1 MDTKTFLSAIRQVIK
16 EEVRSAI
23 RTELK
28 QLLSENNIKKTT
40 QSTINHGMNLHKQT
54 INTPKKSVAYSSN
67 DMINSILNDTAT
79 TMNSRDMY
87 EEGPVV
93 DYASPLMM
101 EEYDNN
107 ALNFSSRDAQGFGM
121 MQQMRGGSPN
131 AIPTTDIEGKRVD
144 VNSLP
149 ADVTKALTRDYSAL
163 MKAIDKKKGK

>member
-1 MDTKTFLSAIRQVIK
+1 
-16 EEVRSAI
+16 
-23 RTELK
+23 
-28 QLLSENNIKKTT
+28 
-40 QSTINHGMNLHKQT
+40 
-54 INTPKKSVAYSSN
+54 
-67 DMINSILNDTAT
+67 
-79 TMNSRDMY
+79 
-87 EEGPVV
+87 
-93 DYASPLMM
+93 MM

-121 MQQMRGGSPN
+121 MQQMRGGAPN

>member
-40 QSTINHGMNLHKQT
+40 QSTIKHGINLHKQT
-54 INTPKKSVAYSSN
+54 INTPTKKVAYSSN

-79 TMNSRDMY
+79 SMNPRDMY
-87 EEGPVV
+87 DEGPAV
-93 DYASPLMM
+93 DYSSPLMM
-101 EEYDNN
+101 EEYDN
-107 ALNFSSRDAQGFGM
+107 AMTFSSRDAQGFGM
-121 MQQMRGGSPN
+121 MQQMRGTTPN
-131 AIPTTDIEGKRVD
+131 AIPTTDIDGKRVD

-149 ADVTKALTRDYSAL
+149 EDVTKALTRDYSAL